1 MSRVNFT
8 RNFVALRKNNNLTQ
22 EKIAERL
29 GVSRQT
35 VTNWER
41 GRNAPDVHMLD
52 MICNEFDITMD
63 ELLYGNNN
71 SCNNYNEEKFNKI
84 LNEIA
89 SLKKKINTPSLFDM
103 YKSLV
108 KRNYDEDL
116 QDIDFCSYGDVERS
130 RGDYNKALNM
140 YETAAM
146 YGDINGVLSAIDL
159 RREILELCEDNM
171 SFYYSELSIYAS
183 KLVEYGSILADVMT
197 YGDLL

>member
-8 RNFVALRKNNNLTQ
+8 RNFTTLRKSNNLTQ
-22 EKIAERL
+22 EKMAERL
-29 GVSRQT
+29 DVSRQT

-52 MICNEFDITMD
+52 IICSEFDISMD

-71 SCNNYNEEKFNKI
+71 SADNYNEEKLDKI

-103 YKSLV
+103 YKSSV
-108 KRNYDEDL
+108 KRNYDEEL
-116 QDIDFCSYGDVERS
+116 KDIDFCGYGDAERS
-130 RGDYNKALNM
+130 RGNYNKALNM

-183 KLVEYGSILADVMT
+183 KLLEYGSILADVVT
-197 YGDLL
+197 HGDLL